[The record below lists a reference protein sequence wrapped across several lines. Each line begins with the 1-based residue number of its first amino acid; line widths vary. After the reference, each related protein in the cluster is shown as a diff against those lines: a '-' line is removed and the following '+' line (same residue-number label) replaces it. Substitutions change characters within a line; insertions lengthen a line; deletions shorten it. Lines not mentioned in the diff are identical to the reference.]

1 VAVVSPKLIYLY
13 PKAARPV
20 DIIASAE
27 IIIKDIV
34 QINKVLY
41 VPKL

>member
-27 IIIKDIV
+27 IIKEYSLD
-34 QINKVLY
+34 
-41 VPKL
+41 